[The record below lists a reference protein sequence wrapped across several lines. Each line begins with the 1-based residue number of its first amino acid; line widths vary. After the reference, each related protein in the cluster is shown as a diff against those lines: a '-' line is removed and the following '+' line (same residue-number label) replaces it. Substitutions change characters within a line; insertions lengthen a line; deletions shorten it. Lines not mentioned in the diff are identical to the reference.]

1 MEKGQGK
8 CGQER
13 SSTRGEGSKKAPF
26 SGPRVLV
33 RMCIAG
39 EEAKPSPAAAYRN
52 IRSQAWAM
60 ATLITM

>member
-1 MEKGQGK
+1 MRAGAIVNEGGGKQKG
-8 CGQER
+8 
-13 SSTRGEGSKKAPF
+13 PF